1 MNGNGGDKERR
12 ELEERL
18 RVGAERLQEMKDNKE
33 FFDVSLEMV
42 NWLLDD
48 LEETGLPGPDECEEA
63 YKEAG
68 RVLEWLHG
76 YIKDA
81 LDLAIPFT
89 TPDGEAAL
97 RQALDKAGNLRI
109 QVWEL
114 QKAVRQ
120 EREAEAAQI
129 STGRCPPRFVNGMGS
144 MLSPDAVEFCL
155 TCKYRAKCD
164 DDRKQE
170 YNLALTS

>member
-1 MNGNGGDKERR
+1 MNGNGDNRERR

-18 RVGAERLQEMKDNKE
+18 RAGAKRLEHMKNDKE
-33 FFDVSLEMV
+33 AFDVSLEMV

-48 LEETGLPGPDECEEA
+48 LEETGLPGPHECEEA
-63 YKEAG
+63 YKEIS

-81 LDLAIPFT
+81 INLAVPFT

-97 RQALDKAGNLRI
+97 RKALDKAGDLRI

-114 QKAVRQ
+114 QKA
-120 EREAEAAQI
+120 AEQKADIARRANGIPQCPAQVLHGITDTLSARAA
-129 STGRCPPRFVNGMGS
+129 
-144 MLSPDAVEFCL
+144 EFCL
-155 TCKYRAKCD
+155 HECEYQ
-164 DDRKQE
+164 DRCVLPIPKR
-170 YNLALTS
+170 